1 MRLFVGLPLDEE
13 AKRGVKKVVKKL
25 KRGHWPVRW
34 EEAEKW
40 HVTVAFSAKQNLVE
54 PIIEAVR
61 HGVVGI
67 KPFVVEFKGLGSW
80 PDLFLPRG
88 IWMCLK
94 GDLKSM
100 ARLYKQVRV
109 ELEKSL
115 PPEADKRDKP
125 FRPHVSIARV
135 ERQARRKQRLE
146 LGKVINKQREME
158 IKHQWLVDRVRIYE
172 SQLKPEGS
180 VYRVVKE
187 VKLSV

>member
-25 KRGHWPVRW
+25 KRGHWPVKW
-34 EEAEKW
+34 EETEKW
-40 HVTVAFSAKQNLVE
+40 HVTVAFLGEVKEEESRAV
-54 PIIEAVR
+54 EAVKR
-61 HGVVGI
+61 GVGGVRQFLVG
-67 KPFVVEFKGLGSW
+67 FKGLGSW

-100 ARLYKQVRV
+100 AKIYRQVNN
-109 ELEKSL
+109 ELKAAGFEF
-115 PPEADKRDKP
+115 EARP
-125 FRPHVSIARV
+125 FLPHVSIARV
-135 ERQARRKQRLE
+135 ERQAKRKQRLE